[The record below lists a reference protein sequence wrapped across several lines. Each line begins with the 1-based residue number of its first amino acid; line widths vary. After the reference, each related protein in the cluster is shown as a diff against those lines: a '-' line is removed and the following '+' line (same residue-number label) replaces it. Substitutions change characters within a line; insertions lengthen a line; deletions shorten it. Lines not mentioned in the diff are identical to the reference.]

1 MNALDVIA
9 ECLISVQVR
18 LETTCKDLTEEQL
31 NWRPSPTANNI
42 GFILW
47 HLSRHQDSQITKATK
62 GQHDLWITDKWF
74 NKFSQSPNS
83 PDPGDRMGLRALPIP
98 SLDVLLEYFEAVHN
112 RNIEYVYNLN
122 PDALDQPISSDRPIY
137 TLGNCLRH
145 LITHQNNHH
154 GQIDYIRGLQ
164 DETWD
169 LPVGTGVIVNK

>member
-1 MNALDVIA
+1 
-9 ECLISVQVR
+9 
-18 LETTCKDLTEEQL
+18 
-31 NWRPSPTANNI
+31 
-42 GFILW
+42 
-47 HLSRHQDSQITKATK
+47 
-62 GQHDLWITDKWF
+62 
-74 NKFSQSPNS
+74 
-83 PDPGDRMGLRALPIP
+83 MGLRALPIP
-98 SLDVLLEYFEAVHN
+98 SLDVLLGYFEAVHN

-122 PDALDQPISSDRPIY
+122 PDSLDQPISSDRPIY